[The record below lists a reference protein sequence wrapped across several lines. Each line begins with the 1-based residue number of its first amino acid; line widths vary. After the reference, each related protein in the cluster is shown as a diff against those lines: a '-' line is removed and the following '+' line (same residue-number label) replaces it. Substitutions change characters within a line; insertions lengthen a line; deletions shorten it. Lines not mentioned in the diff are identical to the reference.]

1 VDPLR
6 EVVLVVLAVLVASAP
21 GAATAQGLLDLE
33 GRWQGSCPRCAPGAM
48 PGGFARTLII
58 RVSAAAITI
67 QEGGLPAEVYQL
79 DGSDTQLRDGRTATA
94 IVENGGL
101 VLTTVRTRA
110 RNRDAVFQTILR
122 SIYRVSGN
130 TLTIERSARAIR
142 PNEPPSEKW
151 ASIGT
156 VVYQRD

>member
-1 VDPLR
+1 MKG
-6 EVVLVVLAVLVASAP
+6 LVVALFAIVVPS
-21 GAATAQGLLDLE
+21 GAMAQGFADLE
-33 GRWQGSCPRCAPGAM
+33 GRWLGSCTGCAPGAM
-48 PGGFARTLII
+48 PGGFARTLDI
-58 RVSAAAITI
+58 RVSASAITI
-67 QEGGLPAEVYQL
+67 RQGGLPAEVYRL